1 MHRETSQ
8 TRLTS
13 RVDRWIIPVNLIIF
27 TVILLFVMSGARIK
41 MLTTPDFLLR
51 RLRMRHFQLLVL
63 LGDQGSLRAAAA
75 SLNITQPAASK
86 MLAEVE
92 RAFGISLFDRGRH
105 GAEPNIF
112 GRSAIR
118 HARVM
123 MGEATHAANEL
134 NAMRSGATAVVRVGA
149 PSITDVVPR
158 ATVELMRRVPGACVE
173 IREGRVRDLLKL
185 LLEAELDCV
194 FGAVPS
200 EVLTKD
206 PIEQFQSETIFN
218 DRICAIVAKT
228 NPLSGKGKA
237 TWKDLAS
244 ERWIAPPRDT
254 PVRRAFM
261 AGFLNNG
268 LTPPQPVVE
277 AVSPPTLGALIRLD
291 RSLVGVARYGSA
303 RDSDAFPG
311 TRVVEIVPQMA
322 LPPLCVILRRVPLER
337 PKAVVTFV
345 EALKRAA
352 RPQRL

>member
-1 MHRETSQ
+1 
-8 TRLTS
+8 
-13 RVDRWIIPVNLIIF
+13 
-27 TVILLFVMSGARIK
+27 

-75 SLNITQPAASK
+75 SLNLTQPAASK

-92 RAFGISLFDRGRH
+92 RAFGTALFDRGRH
-105 GAEPNIF
+105 GVEPNIF
-112 GRSAIR
+112 GRAAIH

-123 MGEATHAANEL
+123 MGEVVYASNEL
-134 NAMRSGATAVVRVGA
+134 NAMRGGATAVVRVGT
-149 PSITDVVPR
+149 PSIADVVPK

-194 FGAVPS
+194 FGALPS
-200 EVLTKD
+200 ETLTKD
-206 PIEQFQSETIFN
+206 PIDQLQSEIIF
-218 DRICAIVAKT
+218 DDHICAIVAKS
-228 NPLSGKGKA
+228 NPLSRKGRA
-237 TWKDLAS
+237 SWHDLVS
-244 ERWIAPPRDT
+244 QRWIAPPRNT

-277 AVSPPTLGALIRLD
+277 AISPPTLGALIRLD
-291 RSLVGVARYGSA
+291 RSLVGVVRYGSA

-311 TRVVEIVPQMA
+311 ARVVEIVPQMA
-322 LPPLCVILRRVPLER
+322 LPPLCVILRRIPVER

-352 RPQRL
+352 RA